1 MASSYLAALGVVI
14 VLVSSAAARPAYY
27 GHEDTGMQVDSLPF
41 KTCGTGAWDVFAL
54 ELEPY
59 PMVKGA
65 NVTVRLPTLTDA
77 AVQNATSP
85 AGYSMHIRISWENF
99 IEVYDSRKALC
110 SFVSD
115 CPLIEGNVT
124 LVHTQTVPNYAL
136 GGSYRMKL
144 DAYRDDEL
152 LFCGYSDLKVT
163 GKKGADIRSPRN
175 TAAFLELMPYLRRW
189 DVPEDAMHEA
199 NKIVPT

>member
-1 MASSYLAALGVVI
+1 M
-14 VLVSSAAARPAYY
+14 
-27 GHEDTGMQVDSLPF
+27 TQ
-41 KTCGTGAWDVFAL
+41 
-54 ELEPY
+54 
-59 PMVKGA
+59 GA

-136 GGSYRMKL
+136 GGSYRYVVNMRIFCPMFVCLSHGIYARVLYVCVCESMKMVL
-144 DAYRDDEL
+144 
-152 LFCGYSDLKVT
+152 
-163 GKKGADIRSPRN
+163 I
-175 TAAFLELMPYLRRW
+175 TAR
-189 DVPEDAMHEA
+189 
-199 NKIVPT
+199 